1 MLDFQN
7 FRPVMLF
14 SHFPNSKRLR
24 VSKRGL
30 EYLSLNSNVT
40 IKKFNIIE
48 TNRFLYKCKSNII
61 KNI

>member
-24 VSKRGL
+24 VSKKGL
-30 EYLSLNSNVT
+30 EYLSLNSNVKLKHL
-40 IKKFNIIE
+40 IK
-48 TNRFLYKCKSNII
+48 
-61 KNI
+61 